1 MIEIETSYED
11 EIRFINI
18 GRITTKFYTVVTHTV
33 KIKSGLFLYE
43 DREKRRLKSMKTE
56 EFDKIF
62 DDNEE
67 DIIEYLDL
75 SKIKRPNLETV
86 K

>member
-1 MIEIETSYED
+1 
-11 EIRFINI
+11 
-18 GRITTKFYTVVTHTV
+18 
-33 KIKSGLFLYE
+33 
-43 DREKRRLKSMKTE
+43 MKAE

-75 SKIKRPNLETV
+75 STIRRPMYWLSSSV
-86 K
+86 KQKNKLNYAKTKL